1 MATTTSATETK
12 KLQVT
17 ELDFDQ
23 IKNNLKQFL
32 RNQSEFADFDFE
44 GSGMAVLL
52 DLLAYNTHYLGFN
65 ANMAANESFLDSAE
79 LRSSVVSLAKM
90 LGYTPSSAISP
101 TAIIDVTLTNATG
114 ASVTMPAGT
123 KFTSTLDGDSYT
135 YVTNSDL
142 SITPTDGVYTFSNVN
157 IYEGTRV
164 TFEYTIDSTNEEQRY
179 IIPNNNVDITTLG
192 ILVQNSISD
201 TTSFTYTKASSQV
214 GVTST
219 SKVYFCQEVEDGK
232 FEIYFGDG
240 VTGFKPSDGNIIKL
254 TYIVTNKSASN
265 GANTFTPSGT
275 ISSFS
280 ATAKTISKSSGGT
293 NAENI
298 ASVKLNAPLQFSAQ
312 DRAVTAADYKT
323 LVKQIYPAASA
334 IQVWGG
340 EDNAVPAYGRVYISV
355 KAKDGTTLTSADKA
369 SIQTQLEEYA
379 VASVRP
385 VITDP
390 ETTFITLKTTFKYD
404 STATVED
411 ATTLANKIQT
421 VISQYSDDN
430 LDNFVGVFRH
440 SALTGLI
447 DNVDNSILSNI
458 TTVQMYQLFKPITT
472 SLVSQAYTIGFN
484 NAIYNPHTGHNSGA
498 SGVIQSTGF
507 YLNTDTTTE
516 YFFNDDGSGNI
527 RLYHLVSGV
536 KTYDNNTWGTVNY
549 LTGEIKIASAII
561 NSISNV
567 DGVAS
572 TSIRVTVKP
581 SSNDVAPVRGQI
593 LSIDISNSSI
603 TGQVDTI
610 ASGSGS
616 SGVGYTTTTS
626 Y

>member
-1 MATTTSATETK
+1 MATTTSTTETK

-23 IKNNLKQFL
+23 IKTNLKQFL
-32 RNQSEFADFDFE
+32 KNQSEFKDFDFE

-65 ANMAANESFLDSAE
+65 ANMAANEAFLDSAE
-79 LRSSVVSLAKM
+79 LRSSVVSLSKM

-101 TAIIDVTLTNATG
+101 KAIINLVLADATG
-114 ASVTMPAGT
+114 PSVTMPAGT
-123 KFTSTLDGDSYT
+123 KFTTTVDNDSYT
-135 YVTNSDL
+135 YVTNSDNT
-142 SITPTDGVYTFSNVN
+142 ITPTDGVYTFSNID

-164 TFEYTIDSTNEEQRY
+164 TFEYTVDSTNEEQRFV
-179 IIPNNNVDITTLG
+179 IPNNNVDITTLG
-192 ILVQNSISD
+192 VLVQNSISD
-201 TTSFTYTKASSQV
+201 TTSFTYAKASSQI
-214 GVTST
+214 GVTAT
-219 SKVYFCQEVEDGK
+219 SKVYFIQEIEDGK

-240 VTGFKPSDGNIIKL
+240 VTGVKPSNGNIVKL

-265 GANTFTPSGT
+265 TASTFTLSGT
-275 ISSFS
+275 VGGFGGTVTTVSN
-280 ATAKTISKSSGGT
+280 SSGGT
-293 NAENI
+293 DAENI
-298 ASVKLNAPLQFSAQ
+298 ASIKLNAPLQFSAQ

-340 EDNAVPAYGRVYISV
+340 EDNAVPAYGRVYISIR
-355 KAKDGTTLTSADKA
+355 AKDGTTLTSSDKS
-369 SIQTQLEEYA
+369 SIQTQLEDYA

-404 STATVED
+404 SNLTVED
-411 ATTLANKIQT
+411 ATTLASKVQNT
-421 VISQYSDDN
+421 ISKYSDDN
-430 LDNFVGVFRH
+430 LNNFVGVFRH
-440 SALTGLI
+440 SELIGLI
-447 DNVDNSILSNI
+447 DDVDTSILSNI
-458 TTVQMYQLFKPITT
+458 TTVNMYQTFKPEIT
-472 SLVSQAYTIGFN
+472 SSSSQAYTIAFN
-484 NAIYNPHTGHNSGA
+484 NAIYNPHTGHQS
-498 SGVIQSTGF
+498 STGVVQSTGF
-507 YLNTDTTTE
+507 QLDSNTNRE

-527 RLYHLVSGV
+527 RLYYLVSGV
-536 KTYDNNTWGTVNY
+536 KTYENNTWGTVNY
-549 LTGEIKIASAII
+549 ATGEIKIASAII
-561 NSISNV
+561 SAVSNV
-567 DGVAS
+567 DGATS
-572 TSIRVTVKP
+572 TKIRVTAKP

-593 LSIDISNSSI
+593 LSIDISNSTVI
-603 TGQVDTI
+603 GQVDTI